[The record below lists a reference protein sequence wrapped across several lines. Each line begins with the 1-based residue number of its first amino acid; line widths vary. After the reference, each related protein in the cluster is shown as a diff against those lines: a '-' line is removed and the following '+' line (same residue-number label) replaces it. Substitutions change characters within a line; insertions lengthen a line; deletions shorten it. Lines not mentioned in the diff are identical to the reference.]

1 MTARYTLGIL
11 AVAGLLTG
19 ASLLHAQSAPLQ
31 IITDSSLPSAAPG
44 ASYFQQLVTTG
55 GLCST
60 NGTPSSTI
68 DAGALPPGLSI
79 TSPAS
84 TKQWILQ
91 GTPVAAGSFS
101 FTVHL
106 TWTYNRVNP
115 VDMNCVDNAIKAF
128 TLTVQSNSG
137 PTPTLAVDRSQIAT
151 TYHLG
156 TSPPAADIVHVTSTA
171 GASAI
176 TVQAATDSGGPWLSV
191 TPTGAT
197 TPATLSIN
205 YSVSGLVQGTYT
217 GRVTITSGTL
227 PALIIPVTL
236 QTIVDNQT
244 LAANPQQISTTYHIG
259 TFPPAAATVQ
269 VTASGGAA
277 AITLQAA
284 TDSGG
289 PWLSVTPQSSTTPTA
304 LSISYSVNGLTQG
317 TYTGRVTVSL
327 TGTLLTLTI
336 PVTLQVIADNVQLLA
351 APTSLT
357 FSAVVGGPDPP
368 SQSINVTVV
377 GLNRLFQ
384 AVVSAPPNGKWLT
397 VTPSGA
403 LTPAT
408 LTVAVTTK
416 DLPAATYTGSLTM
429 AVSGLPNGSVTIPVT
444 FTIQALATRPA
455 IAASG
460 GVLDGAGYGPA
471 IAPGTWVSVFG
482 TAFSATTR
490 AWRDADFVSG
500 RLPTS
505 LDGVSVTINGKPAAV
520 AFISPTQ
527 INLLAADDTATRWV
541 PVVVKNAVGTSDP
554 VLALQQTAAPALF
567 EFPGGKYAAAV
578 HVDGSFIA
586 SLALVQQQG
595 LTGGT
600 PAHVGETIV
609 LFGTGFGATQPP
621 ISATALVTTPLPLAH
636 PEEFSLRIGGLDA
649 TILYAGL
656 ISPGLYQFNVVV
668 PQVAA
673 GDQPV
678 VTELRGLLS
687 QSPLLITIQ

>member
-11 AVAGLLTG
+11 AVAGLLIG

-31 IITDSSLPSAAPG
+31 IITDSSLPPATLG
-44 ASYFQQLVTTG
+44 ASYFQQLVTAG
-55 GLCST
+55 GLCSG

-91 GTPVAAGSFS
+91 GTPVAAGNFS

-137 PTPTLAVDRSQIAT
+137 PNPTLAVDRSQIAT
-151 TYHLG
+151 TYHIG

-191 TPTGAT
+191 TPPGAT

-227 PALIIPVTL
+227 PALTIPVTL
-236 QTIVDNQT
+236 QAIVENQT
-244 LAANPQQISTTYHIG
+244 LAVDRPAIVTTYHIG
-259 TFPPAAATVQ
+259 TFPPAANTVQ
-269 VTASGGAA
+269 VTSSGGAA

-289 PWLSVTPQSSTTPTA
+289 PWLSVTPLSATTPTA

-317 TYTGRVTVSL
+317 TYTGRVTVSI
-327 TGTLLTLTI
+327 TGTPYALTI
-336 PVTLQVIADNVQLLA
+336 PVTLQVIADNIQLQVT
-351 APTSLT
+351 PSSLV
-357 FSAVVGGPDPP
+357 FSTVAGGPDPP
-368 SQSINVTVV
+368 AQSINVTVA

-384 AVVSAPPNGKWLT
+384 TVVSAPPNGKWLT
-397 VTPSGA
+397 VAPSAA

-408 LTVAVTTK
+408 LSVAVTTK
-416 DLPAATYTGSLTM
+416 DLPAATYNGSLTM
-429 AVSGLPNGSVTIPVT
+429 AVGGLPNGSVTIPVT
-444 FTIQALATRPA
+444 FTIQTPATRPA
-455 IAASG
+455 VSAG
-460 GVLDGAGYGPA
+460 GVVDAAGGRPA

-482 TAFSATTR
+482 TAFSATSR
-490 AWRDADFVSG
+490 PWRGADFVNG

-527 INLLAADDTATRWV
+527 INVLATDDTTTGLV
-541 PVVVKNAVGTSDP
+541 PVQVKNTVGTSVS

-578 HVDGSFIA
+578 HVDSSYIA
-586 SLALVQQQG
+586 SPALVQQQG

-609 LFGTGFGATQPP
+609 LFGTGFGTTRPP
-621 ISATALVTTPLPLAH
+621 ISATALVTTPLPLAD
-636 PEEFSLRIGGLDA
+636 PGEFSLRIGGADA
-649 TILYAGL
+649 TIAYAGL

-668 PQVAA
+668 PLVAA

-678 VTELRGLLS
+678 VAELRGLLS
-687 QSPLLITIQ
+687 QPGLLLTIQ

>member
-11 AVAGLLTG
+11 AVAGLFTG
-19 ASLLHAQSAPLQ
+19 ASWLHAQSAPLQ
-31 IITDSSLPSAAPG
+31 IITDSPLPPDTPG
-44 ASYFQQLVTTG
+44 AAYFQPLVTTG
-55 GLCST
+55 GLCSS

-84 TKQWILQ
+84 TKQWMLQ
-91 GTPVAAGSFS
+91 GTPLLAGDYS

-128 TLTVQSNSG
+128 TLSVQSNSG
-137 PTPTLAVDRSQIAT
+137 PNPTLAVDRPQIAT
-151 TYHLG
+151 AYHIG

-171 GASAI
+171 GASVI

-236 QTIVDNQT
+236 QAIVDNQT
-244 LAANPQQISTTYHIG
+244 LAVDRPAIVTAYHIG
-259 TFPPAAATVQ
+259 TFPPTADTVQ
-269 VTASGGAA
+269 VTSSGGAA
-277 AITLQAA
+277 AITLQAT

-289 PWLSVTPQSSTTPTA
+289 PWLSVTPLSATTPTA
-304 LSISYSVNGLTQG
+304 LSISYSVSGLTQG
-317 TYTGRVTVSL
+317 TYTGRVTVSI
-327 TGTLLTLTI
+327 TGTPYALTI
-336 PVTLQVIADNVQLLA
+336 PVMLQVIADNIQLQVT
-351 APTSLT
+351 PSSLV
-357 FSAVVGGPDPP
+357 FSTVAGGPDPP
-368 SQSINVTVV
+368 AQSINVTVA

-384 AVVSAPPNGKWLT
+384 TVVSAPPNGKWLT
-397 VTPSGA
+397 VAPSAA

-408 LTVAVTTK
+408 LSVAVTTK
-416 DLPAATYTGSLTM
+416 DLPAATYNGSLTM

-444 FTIQALATRPA
+444 FNIQTPATRPA
-455 IAASG
+455 ISATG
-460 GVLDGAGYGPA
+460 GVLDAAGFGNA

-482 TAFSATTR
+482 TALSATTR
-490 AWRDADFVSG
+490 PWRDTDFVNG

-505 LDGVSVTINGKPAAV
+505 LDGVSVTINGKSAAV
-520 AFISPTQ
+520 AYLSPTQ
-527 INLLAADDTATRWV
+527 INVLAADDTTTGLV
-541 PVVVKNAVGTSDP
+541 PVVVKNTVGTSDA

-567 EFPGGKYAAAV
+567 EFPGGKYAIGEHA
-578 HVDGSFIA
+578 DGSLLA
-586 SLALVQQQG
+586 GPALVRQG
-595 LTGGT
+595 IPGT
-600 PAHVGETIV
+600 AAHVGETIV
-609 LFGTGFGATQPP
+609 LFGTGFGTTQPP
-621 ISATALVTTPLPLAH
+621 ISATALVTAPLPLAD
-636 PEEFSLRIGGLDA
+636 PGEFSLRIGGADA
-649 TILYAGL
+649 TIAYAGL

-668 PQVAA
+668 PLVAA

-678 VTELRGLLS
+678 VAELRGLLS
-687 QSPLLITIQ
+687 QSSLLITIQ

>member
-1 MTARYTLGIL
+1 MTARYTFGIL

-31 IITDSSLPSAAPG
+31 ILTDSLPAATVG
-44 ASYFQQLVTTG
+44 AAYNLQFFTTG
-55 GLCST
+55 GLCSS
-60 NGTPSSTI
+60 NGTASSII

-79 TSPAS
+79 TTPGS
-84 TKQWILQ
+84 TKQWFLQ
-91 GTPVAAGSFS
+91 GIPLLAGDYS

-106 TWTYNRVNP
+106 IWTYNRVLP
-115 VDMNCVDNAIKAF
+115 VDTSCTDNASRAL
-128 TLTVQSNSG
+128 TLTVQTNSG
-137 PTPTLAVDRSQIAT
+137 PPPPNPNQTLAVDRPQIA
-151 TYHLG
+151 
-156 TSPPAADIVHVTSTA
+156 
-171 GASAI
+171 
-176 TVQAATDSGGPWLSV
+176 
-191 TPTGAT
+191 
-197 TPATLSIN
+197 
-205 YSVSGLVQGTYT
+205 
-217 GRVTITSGTL
+217 
-227 PALIIPVTL
+227 
-236 QTIVDNQT
+236 
-244 LAANPQQISTTYHIG
+244 TTYHIG
-259 TFPPAAATVQ
+259 TFPPAADTVQ
-269 VTASGGAA
+269 VTSSAGPA

-289 PWLSVTPQSSTTPTA
+289 PWLSVTPQSATTPTA
-304 LSISYSVNGLTQG
+304 LSISYSVSGLTQG

-357 FSAVVGGPDPP
+357 FSAVAGGPDPP
-368 SQSINVTVV
+368 AQPINVTVV
-377 GLNRLFQ
+377 GLNRLFHT
-384 AVVSAPPNGKWLT
+384 VVSAPPNGKWLT
-397 VTPSGA
+397 VSPSAA
-403 LTPAT
+403 LTPQT
-408 LTVAVTTK
+408 LSVTVTTK
-416 DLPAATYTGSLTM
+416 DLPAATYNGSLSLL
-429 AVSGLPNGSVTIPVT
+429 VSGLPNGSVTIPVT
-444 FTIQALATRPA
+444 FTIQAPAPRPTITA
-455 IAASG
+455 G
-460 GVLDGAGYGPA
+460 GVVDAAGGHPA
-471 IAPGTWVSVFG
+471 IAPGTWVSLFG
-482 TAFSATTR
+482 AAFSTTSR
-490 AWRDADFVSG
+490 PWRDADFVNG

-527 INLLAADDTATRWV
+527 INVLATDDTATGLV
-541 PVVVKNAVGTSDP
+541 PVVVKNTVGASDS
-554 VLALQQTAAPALF
+554 VLALQQTVAPALF

-636 PEEFSLRIGGLDA
+636 PEEFSLRIGGVDA
-649 TILYAGL
+649 TIAYAGL

-668 PQVAA
+668 PKVAA

-678 VTELRGLLS
+678 VAELRGLLS
-687 QSPLLITIQ
+687 QSALLLTIQ